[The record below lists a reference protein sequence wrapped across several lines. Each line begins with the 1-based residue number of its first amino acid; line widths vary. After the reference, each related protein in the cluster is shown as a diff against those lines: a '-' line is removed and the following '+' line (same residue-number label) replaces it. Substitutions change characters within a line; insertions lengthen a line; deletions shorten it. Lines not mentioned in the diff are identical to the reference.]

1 MSDLA
6 RATLPVALALL
17 IFAGV
22 ARAVLWAR
30 VDDLRAQRLA
40 RRYLEP
46 LATWC
51 LIAVAA
57 HVLALG
63 AAGELAVMTLV
74 LPFVVG
80 TVAMLLR
87 TESAAPEAAAEA
99 AVATPAPATT
109 PAPAAAPAPAR
120 VAPPSPT
127 GSLWA
132 GRDTDETAR
141 EGALWSR

>member
-74 LPFVVG
+74 LPLVVG

-99 AVATPAPATT
+99 AVAT